1 MKKERNPDLVEINKL
16 EIEETLHDYKR
27 VADTKDCKFDIEV
40 IRQKF
45 DEDIEKRKA
54 SIEMGIT
61 QAEMKRNSSA
71 NAFEEMQGTKNHDV
85 DNVKLMQE

>member
-1 MKKERNPDLVEINKL
+1 MKKEKNPDLKKINEL

-27 VADTKDCKFDIEV
+27 VADTKDCKFDIEA

-54 SIEMGIT
+54 VIEMGIT

-71 NAFEEMQGTKNHDV
+71 EAFGEMQGTPNHDV